1 MLYNHKKNK
10 VCKFIYIVFAII
22 LSINCFAAVVSDNDG
37 SAFVSKAEFEALK
50 KNFSNQIDN
59 YNNSIDERIDGAI
72 AAYLAGIRVSENV
85 ELKLDSKCHY
95 SFPLCNDI
103 NGYWGD
109 YTINGGNL
117 MYPEFHYSDYLI
129 NVFALNRL
137 GQTATG
143 YAKWVYDTDHDHG
156 LSTSGNATTMPTD
169 TLYQRGGAQ
178 LNTREYDYE
187 GKDGI
192 LNSVSRDSAQRS
204 INGTAYNLYKLESE
218 GIGRLVLTYQSEAAL
233 KDAEST
239 LWISGAGYTTG
250 HVCFA
255 GLADEQYRFSGSGT
269 GIRYSH
275 QDPAGSFEPY
285 KMTKSSLVTPGPTWS
300 NQSNYSVQFPNGARL
315 NCNEISVREFSN
327 RGLGTL
333 RHWNFWSKDP
343 LAEAANYTKPSARTY
358 IYTRNQFM
366 PANANYNYALTA
378 DLQKGTNTIYTIVG
392 GGENVLVK
400 TGLWASTDIT
410 LFAKPMI
417 QPLAVPP
424 LKTYKWHSST
434 KYAPD
439 ADEAFSYLPAT
450 LVTYTDSDDK
460 VHYMDEGMFLGTM
473 KYEGEVSFDVTFQRD
488 YGSGTNVELHISK
501 KPFSYN
507 FSESDLIEYKIDNTS
522 GKNQRLNYGNKYTV
536 KVENVNKNDELYLE
550 WVPVTSSDLSS
561 MTSFDNFYIK
571 RDI

>member
-1 MLYNHKKNK
+1 
-10 VCKFIYIVFAII
+10 
-22 LSINCFAAVVSDNDG
+22 
-37 SAFVSKAEFEALK
+37 
-50 KNFSNQIDN
+50 
-59 YNNSIDERIDGAI
+59 
-72 AAYLAGIRVSENV
+72 
-85 ELKLDSKCHY
+85 
-95 SFPLCNDI
+95 
-103 NGYWGD
+103 
-109 YTINGGNL
+109 
-117 MYPEFHYSDYLI
+117 
-129 NVFALNRL
+129 
-137 GQTATG
+137 
-143 YAKWVYDTDHDHG
+143 
-156 LSTSGNATTMPTD
+156 
-169 TLYQRGGAQ
+169 
-178 LNTREYDYE
+178 
-187 GKDGI
+187 
-192 LNSVSRDSAQRS
+192 
-204 INGTAYNLYKLESE
+204 
-218 GIGRLVLTYQSEAAL
+218 
-233 KDAEST
+233 
-239 LWISGAGYTTG
+239 
-250 HVCFA
+250 
-255 GLADEQYRFSGSGT
+255 
-269 GIRYSH
+269 
-275 QDPAGSFEPY
+275 
-285 KMTKSSLVTPGPTWS
+285 MTKSSLVTPGPTWS
-300 NQSNYSVQFPNGARL
+300 NQADYSVRFPNGAKL
-315 NCNEISVREFSN
+315 TANEISVREYS
-327 RGLGTL
+327 GSGVGTL
-333 RHWNFWSKDP
+333 HHWNFWSKNP

-378 DLQKGTNTIYTIVG
+378 DLQKGTNTIYTIAG